1 MEENGYAVQVED
13 VNDLNKI
20 KRDFQVPAEL
30 QSCHTAVV
38 DGYILEGHV
47 PVSEI
52 ERLLKERPPIAG
64 LAVPGMPV
72 GSPGMV
78 VDGAQDQPY
87 DVVAFD
93 STGQSEVYASYE

>member
-30 QSCHTAVV
+30 QSCHTAIV

-78 VDGAQDQPY
+78 VDGAAGP
-87 DVVAFD
+87 
-93 STGQSEVYASYE
+93 TLRRRRL